1 MSDSDDFPKLHNDGE
16 TSESEIEDYSDE
28 NESENSENS
37 SNCEEQISA
46 SNLVEA
52 LREAGKNTT
61 RFDNISECDRLE
73 DDFLIDAFKKVR
85 FFWILNNFYFIFK
98 ISKMAQDIFQR
109 IR

>member
-16 TSESEIEDYSDE
+16 TSESEIEDNSDE
-28 NESENSENS
+28 NDSDNSEKLLD
-37 SNCEEQISA
+37 CEDQISA

-52 LREAGKNTT
+52 LREAGKNTI

-85 FFWILNNFYFIFK
+85 FF
-98 ISKMAQDIFQR
+98 
-109 IR
+109 

>member
-1 MSDSDDFPKLHNDGE
+1 MSDSEDFPKLRNDGE
-16 TSESEIEDYSDE
+16 TSESESEDNSDE
-28 NESENSENS
+28 NESGNS

-52 LREAGKNTT
+52 LREAGKNTR

-85 FFWILNNFYFIFK
+85 FI
-98 ISKMAQDIFQR
+98 
-109 IR
+109 

>member
-16 TSESEIEDYSDE
+16 TSESEIEENSDE
-28 NESENSENS
+28 NESKNSENS
-37 SNCEEQISA
+37 SDCEEQISA

-52 LREAGKNTT
+52 LREAGKNTI
-61 RFDNISECDRLE
+61 RFDNIRECDRLE

>member
-1 MSDSDDFPKLHNDGE
+1 MSDSDDFPKLRNDGE
-16 TSESEIEDYSDE
+16 TSESESEDNSDE
-28 NESENSENS
+28 NESENS

-52 LREAGKNTT
+52 LREAGKNTR

-85 FFWILNNFYFIFK
+85 FI
-98 ISKMAQDIFQR
+98 
-109 IR
+109 

>member
-16 TSESEIEDYSDE
+16 TSESEIEDNSDE

-37 SNCEEQISA
+37 SDCEEQISA

-52 LREAGKNTT
+52 LREAGKNTI

-73 DDFLIDAFKKVR
+73 DDFLIDAFKKATSGEITEEDNYSNAKR
-85 FFWILNNFYFIFK
+85 AKNE
-98 ISKMAQDIFQR
+98 
-109 IR
+109 

>member
-16 TSESEIEDYSDE
+16 TSESEIEDKYDE
-28 NESENSENS
+28 NESKNSENS
-37 SNCEEQISA
+37 SDCEEQISA

-52 LREAGKNTT
+52 LREAGKNTI

-98 ISKMAQDIFQR
+98 ISKMAQNIFQR